1 MIKLPPAMVGNIH
14 HINAMFAGKLGVFGG
29 GNALQND
36 RQFVLGLE
44 AIHLLPGKRGLKF
57 NALHPRAP
65 GLGEAACDITFAP
78 TIDRGIHGEA
88 EGIIASRDRA
98 IRVIIN
104 EVVVTAHIKLEN
116 LGSRRIGRGFLKPW
130 LGDRGY
136 NQRHAKGRSALPC
149 SRRAI
154 GAEAF
159 QATHRRQ
166 GNWQAELLAEHL
178 GRCVYGR
185 DITQHTRAKRE
196 SIQRQAIAAHGGF
209 GFRRPR
215 QVIPDIG
222 IEPIFRR
229 LGEFVHRQEFA
240 FSFTQH
246 LLFSSIINQPKTHA
260 SSVRNHPHAW
270 RPSSA
275 AHLQARAASRVG
287 CHRARP

>member
-1 MIKLPPAMVGNIH
+1 MIQLPPAMVRDIN
-14 HINAMFAGKLGVFGG
+14 HINAVFAGKLGVFRG
-29 GNALQND
+29 GNALQDN

-44 AIHLLPGKRGLKF
+44 AIHLLPGKCRLKF

-78 TIDRGIHGEA
+78 AINRRIHGEA
-88 EGIIASRDRA
+88 EGIIAGRDRA

-104 EVVVTAHIKLEN
+104 EAVIAAHIKLED
-116 LGSRRIGRGFLKPW
+116 LGAWRIGRGFLKPR
-130 LGDRGY
+130 LGHGRY
-136 NQRHAKGRSALPC
+136 NQRHAKGRSPLPC
-149 SRRAI
+149 CRRAI

-159 QATHRRQ
+159 QAPHRRQ
-166 GNWQAELLAEHL
+166 GNRQPQLLAEHF
-178 GRCVYGR
+178 GSCVYGR
-185 DITQHTRAKRE
+185 NIPQHARAERQC
-196 SIQRQAIAAHGGF
+196 IQRQPIAAHSGF

-246 LLFSSIINQPKTHA
+246 LLSSSMINQPKNHA

-275 AHLQARAASRVG
+275 PHLQARAASRVG